1 MIGDLPLERGLDQ
14 SPRQLGERTAL
25 AGQLQ
30 PTLPG
35 AADQASDQL
44 LIDRVQTIGTR
55 RPVAYKFVQVNGL
68 LLGITSIIGC
78 CLRDRSYTVVFY
90 SPAAFASGRSLL
102 RASAAAKGPQSTV
115 IERGLTVVRS
125 PAWSGA
131 AVAGVAGS

>member
-35 AADQASDQL
+35 AANQASDQL

-78 CLRDRSYTVVFY
+78 GLLDRSYTIVFY
-90 SPAAFASGRSLL
+90 SPAAFASGRSC
-102 RASAAAKGPQSTV
+102 GPSV
-115 IERGLTVVRS
+115 G
-125 PAWSGA
+125 GY
-131 AVAGVAGS
+131 

>member
-44 LIDRVQTIGTR
+44 LIGRVQTIGTR

-68 LLGITSIIGC
+68 LLGITSIIGRH
-78 CLRDRSYTVVFY
+78 LLDRSYTVVFY
-90 SPAAFASGRSLL
+90 SPAFASGRSC
-102 RASAAAKGPQSTV
+102 GP
-115 IERGLTVVRS
+115 
-125 PAWSGA
+125 
-131 AVAGVAGS
+131 GVGGC